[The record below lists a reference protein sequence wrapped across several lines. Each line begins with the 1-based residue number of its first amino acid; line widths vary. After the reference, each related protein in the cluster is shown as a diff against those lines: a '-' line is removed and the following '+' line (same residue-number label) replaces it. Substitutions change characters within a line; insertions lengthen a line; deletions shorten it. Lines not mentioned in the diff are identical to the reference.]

1 VTETVHYSAPGR
13 VNLIGDHTDYSG
25 GLVMPMT
32 LDART
37 TVIGQANTSRVW
49 NLVSYDEPDSLSI
62 ALPIEDPSSIQPRWG
77 RYVAGVLFEL
87 KQLGID
93 VPGFTGEIS
102 TTIPIGSG
110 LSSSAALE
118 IAIARTALSIAN
130 VVLSDT
136 DIALLCQR
144 AEHIASGVPCGIMDQ
159 LCIAVGQ
166 PNTATLIDCHTLDV
180 QHVAMPKE
188 IEVVTRFI
196 SQRTLAGSEYADRVN
211 DCHAIE
217 SIIGPLRL
225 ATMNNLSKLN
235 DDRLVRRARHVI
247 SENQRVRDFAH
258 ALTNKDFVEAGRLM
272 TASHES
278 LTNDYETSNTTMD
291 QAVKTMMSEPG
302 FLGARI
308 TGGGFGGCIV
318 GIRHST
324 SSTIQ

>member
-180 QHVAMPKE
+180 QHVAMPEE

-258 ALTNKDFVEAGRLM
+258 ALTNKDFVEAGCLM